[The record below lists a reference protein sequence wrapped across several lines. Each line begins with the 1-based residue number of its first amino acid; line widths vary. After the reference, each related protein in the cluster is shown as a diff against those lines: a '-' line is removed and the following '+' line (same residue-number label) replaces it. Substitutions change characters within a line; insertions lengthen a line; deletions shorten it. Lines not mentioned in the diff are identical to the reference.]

1 MWYVVDGMDGCGKSS
16 AASCITA
23 QLESEGRRVLE
34 LTHPNRDTKIGR
46 KEAEYLL
53 QDGKYAKIMATLM
66 YIFDVMH
73 SIRLM
78 KKAKKTNEY
87 DDFVFVRYIM
97 AVSYL
102 PKPLAKLAYKFFEI
116 VFPTPD
122 VKIFVDVTGPTAMA
136 RINSRGEE
144 LETFETEEQLTKTR
158 EKMHMFIPK
167 GWYLIDNNGD
177 FENTKTQILKVLEK
191 VKHADP

>member
-34 LTHPNRDTKIGR
+34 ITHPNRDTDIGK
-46 KEAEYLL
+46 KEAEFLL
-53 QDGKYAKIMATLM
+53 QDSKYAKIMATVM
-66 YIFDVMH
+66 YIFDVLH
-73 SIRLM
+73 SVRVM
-78 KKAKKTNEY
+78 RKAKKKGEY

-102 PKPLAKLAYKFFEI
+102 PKSLAKLAYKFFEI
-116 VFPTPD
+116 ALPTPD

-136 RINSRGEE
+136 RITSRGEQ
-144 LETFETEEQLTKTR
+144 LETFETEEQLTETR
-158 EKMHMFIPK
+158 EKRLMFIPR
-167 GWYLIDNNGD
+167 GWHLVDNNGS
-177 FENTKTQILKVLEK
+177 FEDSKTQIYGILKEVRDG
-191 VKHADP
+191 DP